1 MDDRFTLDPVTVR
14 RAFNRARDTFDEAA
28 IVQRE
33 VRTRA
38 LERLLL
44 LKAEPHAILDL
55 GAGTGHASAWFT
67 SQFPRAHVIAVD
79 SSFGMLDASGHQQGY
94 WRKLIGRSFS
104 RVCGDATAVPL
115 RNESVDWV
123 FSNLML
129 PWCRSVDAVLSEVH
143 RVLKPGGVFS
153 LTSFGPDT
161 LRELR
166 QAWGFDS
173 HDHVHPFVDMHDL
186 GDALVRAGF
195 AEPVLDVERF
205 TVTYPNVRALL
216 KDLRQTGSANAL
228 PTRRIGLTGRGRFE
242 KMASAYE
249 LVRNQNKL
257 PASCEVV
264 YAQAWRGQPKANGA
278 HDGEIKIPLAAIQR
292 RRK

>member
-1 MDDRFTLDPVTVR
+1 MDDRFTLNSATVR
-14 RAFNRARDTFDEAA
+14 RAFNRARDTYDDAA

-44 LKAEPHAILDL
+44 LKNTPNVILDL
-55 GAGTGHASAWFT
+55 GAGAGHSSAWLK
-67 SQFPRAHVIAVD
+67 SQFPRAHVIAID
-79 SSFGMLDASGHQQGY
+79 SSIGMLDSSSQQQGY
-94 WRKLIGRSFS
+94 WRKLFGRSFS
-104 RVCGDATAVPL
+104 RTCGDATAIPL
-115 RNESVDWV
+115 LNESVDWV

-129 PWCRSVDAVLSEVH
+129 PWCTSIDAVLAEVH

-153 LTSFGPDT
+153 FTSVGPDT

-186 GDALVRAGF
+186 GDALVRTGF

-205 TVTYPNVRALL
+205 TVTYPNIKVLL
-216 KDLRQTGSANAL
+216 KDLRQAGSANAL
-228 PTRRIGLTGRGRFE
+228 PTRRTGLTGRDRFQ
-242 KMASAYE
+242 KMVSAYE
-249 LVRNQNKL
+249 LLRNQDKL

-264 YAQAWRGQPKANGA
+264 YAQAWRGQPKAGSA
-278 HDGEIKIPLAAIQR
+278 HDGEFKIPLTAIR
-292 RRK
+292 RRPR